1 MSDNICSICLDN
13 FKNPLTQPCG
23 HTFCT
28 DCFDEL
34 IKHRSSNA
42 AIKCPLC
49 RQNILST
56 EKRFILLSNAELLR
70 RKELRRQIKALLIG
84 LFISFIYILFKIYFV
99 PWFYGIKNTCHK

>member
-13 FKNPLTQPCG
+13 FKNPITQPCG

-28 DCFDEL
+28 DCFNEL
-34 IKHRSSNA
+34 IKHRTSNA

-56 EKRFILLSNAELLR
+56 EKDLSYYRNAELLR
-70 RKELRRQIKALLIG
+70 RKELRDK
-84 LFISFIYILFKIYFV
+84 
-99 PWFYGIKNTCHK
+99 

>member
-13 FKNPLTQPCG
+13 FKNPITQPCG

-70 RKELRRQIKALLIG
+70 RKELRGQIKALLIG
-84 LFISFIYILFKIYFV
+84 LLISFIYILFKTSFI
-99 PWFYGIKNTCHK
+99 PWFYGIKNTCKK

>member
-13 FKNPLTQPCG
+13 FKNPITQPCG

-28 DCFDEL
+28 DCFNEL
-34 IKHRSSNA
+34 IKHRTSNA

-84 LFISFIYILFKIYFV
+84 LFIFFYILFKIYFV
-99 PWFYGIKNTCHK
+99 PHII